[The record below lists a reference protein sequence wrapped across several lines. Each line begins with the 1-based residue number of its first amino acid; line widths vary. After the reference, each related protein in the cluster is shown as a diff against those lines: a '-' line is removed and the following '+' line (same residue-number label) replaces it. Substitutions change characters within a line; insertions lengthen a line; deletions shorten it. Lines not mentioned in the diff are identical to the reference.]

1 MSKIVTTPTQP
12 ILTTIEVGFEAI
24 MTLHHH
30 PPTTETFKPV
40 QSIVQG

>member
-24 MTLHHH
+24 MTLHHQK
-30 PPTTETFKPV
+30 PTVKLLDQF
-40 QSIVQG
+40 